1 MDLGNLT
8 EACIA
13 RPETCDEAGA
23 AVAFWTRV
31 EQDAHVGRGIVLSGG
46 STTTRFEISYIYGL
60 LL

>member
-13 RPETCDEAGA
+13 RPETCSEAGA

-31 EQDAHVGRGIVLSGG
+31 EHNAYVGRGIVLSGG
-46 STTTRFEISYIYGL
+46 SMTTRFGIYYIYQEL
-60 LL
+60 